1 MKKFFVLFIVL
12 TLLITPA
19 VQVSA
24 AWETGTVGESV
35 KWVYDGYGLLTIKG
49 TGAME
54 DYEYGDAPW
63 QKYKGEIKNV
73 VIEEGITYIGAN
85 SFNLADNSYIHTDI
99 ESISIPV
106 SVTAIH
112 KDAFKGTAV
121 SGISVHKDNLSYTCE
136 NGVLFNKD
144 KTELII
150 FPASDLI
157 YAYTVPES
165 VTKIANE
172 AFRFN
177 PNIIELTILDNVTE
191 IGESVLYDFGS
202 RKTKI
207 VLNDESYAETYFADK
222 FATMEV
228 LGKDVVS
235 AGAIY
240 YSSSTTGSRVKY
252 YLTESGDLK
261 IYGTGSSAAVSFEK
275 KDVPWKDYISL
286 VKNVVIDEGI
296 ETISAY
302 SFKSS
307 PNLESISIPSTLSG
321 FGANTTYDCPSLKTF
336 TVAEG
341 NGFYFVWDG
350 VLYAQNG
357 GIYGCIRYPE
367 AKEGTYYK
375 VRDGISRIADGCF
388 YNCDDLVTVDLPK
401 RLGTGGV
408 KVANFTT
415 CDSIEAINV
424 VEDGLDFYSRDGVV
438 YNARTD
444 ELVIYPNNK
453 KDEVFNILTGTPGIF
468 ASAFTGAKNLRE
480 VVFPASLTKIGA
492 VAFGNC
498 TALEKVTIPAT
509 VTEIGSSAF
518 NGCKSLKNLTFE
530 EGTNA
535 LKIGGSAFI
544 YCDGLE
550 EVTIPK
556 RATLSGEMTFEKC
569 LGLKKVTIEDGVASI
584 PKRAFRE
591 CASLETAVIPGSVET
606 IGEQAFYKCD
616 KLKNITLENG
626 IKTIGNASFA
636 WCAELPEVTIP
647 DSVTTVENEA
657 FFNCTALED
666 FTLSAGMSRISNS
679 MFAGTSI
686 KNVVIPENIKT
697 VSDFAFKG
705 TLIETITIPETVTYL
720 GGAAFEDCVNL
731 KSVNIEAELSRIYY
745 KTFKNCSALTDIVLP
760 DTVTAVDNE
769 AFLGCTSLTKIS
781 VADSMTTIGA
791 SAFEGC
797 TNLAE
802 FGIIGGTSMENF
814 VLPAEL
820 ISLGERAFA
829 GIDGIKKITIP
840 AKLTTFDASAF
851 ADCDGLREVTL
862 ENGVSTIKNTF
873 AGCENIL
880 YIYMPDSVSSITG
893 DVNLVPDSSDTTI
906 VGKEYSYVYY
916 HANRKGLKFSKPMK
930 ITSVIPENTF
940 EGTAGAILTGYD
952 KNGCVIYTRVLG
964 VNENT
969 TDINEI
975 IPAKDVTEV
984 KVMIWENIESAR
996 PITQLKPNCEV

>member
-1 MKKFFVLFIVL
+1 MKKIFALFIVL
-12 TLLITPA
+12 TLLITP
-19 VQVSA
+19 VIQVSA
-24 AWETGTVGESV
+24 VWETGTIGESV
-35 KWVYDGYGLLTIKG
+35 KWVYDGYGKLTISG

-54 DYEYGDAPW
+54 DYKFKGAPW
-63 QKYKGEIKNV
+63 QKYKGELRNV
-73 VIEEGITYIGAN
+73 VIEEGVTYIGAN
-85 SFNLADNSYIHTDI
+85 AFNLADNSYIHTDI
-99 ESISIPV
+99 ESITIPA
-106 SVTAIH
+106 SVTSIH
-112 KDAFKGTAV
+112 KDAFKETAV
-121 SGISVHKDNLSYTCE
+121 SGISVSRDNPSYVCE
-136 NGVLFNKD
+136 GGVLFNKD

-172 AFRFN
+172 AFRYN
-177 PNIIELTILDNVTE
+177 PKLLELTILDNVTE
-191 IGESVLYDFGS
+191 IGENILYNFDS
-202 RKTKI
+202 RTLSI
-207 VLNDESYAETYFADK
+207 VLNDESYAKTYFTNK
-222 FATMEV
+222 RVTMEV

-240 YSSSTTGSRVKY
+240 YASSSTGSRVKY
-252 YLTESGDLK
+252 YLTENGDLK
-261 IYGTGSSAAVSFEK
+261 IYGKGSSEVVSFESR
-275 KDVPWKDYISL
+275 DVPWKDYISL

-296 ETISAY
+296 EAISAY
-302 SFKSS
+302 CFKSS

-321 FGANTTYDCPSLKTF
+321 LGANTTKDCPSLKTF

-357 GIYGCIRYPE
+357 GIYGCVRYPE
-367 AKEGTYYK
+367 AKEGTYYR

-388 YNCDDLVTVDLPK
+388 YNCDDLVTVDLPS
-401 RLGTGGV
+401 RLGTGGIT
-408 KVANFTT
+408 VANFTT
-415 CDSIEAINV
+415 CDSIEAINI

-453 KDEVFNILTGTPGIF
+453 KDEVFNIPAGTPSIY
-468 ASAFTGAKNLRE
+468 ASAFTGAKNLKK
-480 VVFPASLTKIGA
+480 VVFPPSLTKIGS

-498 TALEKVTIPAT
+498 TALETVTIPAT

-530 EGTNA
+530 EGTKA

-550 EVTIPK
+550 EVTIPQ
-556 RATLSGEMTFEKC
+556 RATLAGEMTFEKS
-569 LGLKKVTIEDGVASI
+569 LGLKKVTIENGVTSI
-584 PKRAFRE
+584 PKRTFYE
-591 CASLETAVIPGSVET
+591 CTNLETVIIPGSVET
-606 IGEQAFYKCD
+606 IGMQAFFKCE
-616 KLKNITLENG
+616 KLKNLTLGNG
-626 IKTIGNASFA
+626 IKTISNAAFA
-636 WCAELPEVTIP
+636 WCAELPKVIIP

-679 MFAGTSI
+679 MFAGTSV

-697 VSDFAFKG
+697 ISDFAFKG
-705 TLIETITIPETVTYL
+705 TLIETITIPETVTSL
-720 GGAAFEDCVNL
+720 GGAAFEDCKNL
-731 KSVNIEAELSRIYY
+731 RSVSIEADLSRIYY

-760 DTVTAVDNE
+760 DTVTAIDNE
-769 AFLGCTSLTKIS
+769 AFLGCTGLTKLS
-781 VADSMTTIGA
+781 VADSMTTIGT

-802 FGIIGGTSMENF
+802 FGIIGGTSMKNF
-814 VLPAEL
+814 VLPTEL
-820 ISLGERAFA
+820 TSLGEKAFA
-829 GIDGIKKITIP
+829 GINSIKRVSIP

-851 ADCDGLREVTL
+851 ADCDGLREVAL

-873 AGCENIL
+873 AGCKNIL
-880 YIYMPDSVSSITG
+880 YIYMPESISSITG
-893 DVNLVPDSSDTTI
+893 DVNLVPDSADTTI

-930 ITSVIPENTF
+930 ISSVIPENTF

-952 KNGCVIYTRVLG
+952 KNGCVIYTRVVG
-964 VNENT
+964 IDESV
-969 TDINEI
+969 TDINEV
-975 IPAKDVTEV
+975 IPAKDVAEV
-984 KVMIWENIESAR
+984 KVMLWRDLESAR
-996 PITQLKPNCEV
+996 PIAQLEPSYEI

>member
-1 MKKFFVLFIVL
+1 MLFSCYNHEVKGCVTLASFLNANNLKGLKKFLALFILL
-12 TLLITPA
+12 TFLITP
-19 VQVSA
+19 VIQVSA
-24 AWETGTVGESV
+24 VWETGTIGESV
-35 KWVYDGYGLLTIKG
+35 KWVYDGYGKLTISG

-54 DYEYGDAPW
+54 DYEFKGAPW
-63 QKYKGEIKNV
+63 QKYKGEIRNV
-73 VIEEGITYIGAN
+73 VIE
-85 SFNLADNSYIHTDI
+85 
-99 ESISIPV
+99 
-106 SVTAIH
+106 
-112 KDAFKGTAV
+112 
-121 SGISVHKDNLSYTCE
+121 
-136 NGVLFNKD
+136 
-144 KTELII
+144 
-150 FPASDLI
+150 
-157 YAYTVPES
+157 
-165 VTKIANE
+165 
-172 AFRFN
+172 
-177 PNIIELTILDNVTE
+177 
-191 IGESVLYDFGS
+191 
-202 RKTKI
+202 
-207 VLNDESYAETYFADK
+207 
-222 FATMEV
+222 
-228 LGKDVVS
+228 
-235 AGAIY
+235 
-240 YSSSTTGSRVKY
+240 
-252 YLTESGDLK
+252 
-261 IYGTGSSAAVSFEK
+261 
-275 KDVPWKDYISL
+275 
-286 VKNVVIDEGI
+286 EGI

-302 SFKSS
+302 CFKSS

-321 FGANTTYDCPSLKTF
+321 FGANTTNDCPSLKTF

-367 AKEGTYYK
+367 AKEGTYYR
-375 VRDGISRIADGCF
+375 VRDGISQIATGCF
-388 YNCDDLVTVDLPK
+388 YNCDDLVTLDLPS

-415 CDSIEAINV
+415 CDSIEAINI

-453 KDEVFNILTGTPGIF
+453 KDEVFNILAGTPAIF
-468 ASAFTGAKNLRE
+468 ASAFTGAKNLKE
-480 VVFPASLTKIGA
+480 VVFPPSLTKIGS

-498 TALEKVTIPAT
+498 TALETVTIPAT

-518 NGCKSLKNLTFE
+518 LGCKSLKNLIFE
-530 EGTNA
+530 EGADA

-556 RATLSGEMTFEKC
+556 RATLAGEMTFEKS
-569 LGLKKVTIEDGVASI
+569 LGLKKVTIENGVTSI
-584 PKRAFRE
+584 PKRTFYE
-591 CASLETAVIPGSVET
+591 CSNLETVIIPGSVET
-606 IGEQAFYKCD
+606 IGVQAFFKCH
-616 KLKNITLENG
+616 KLKNLTLGNG

-657 FFNCTALED
+657 FFNCTALKD

-679 MFAGTSI
+679 MFAGTSV

-705 TLIETITIPETVTYL
+705 TFIETITIPETVTSL
-720 GGAAFEDCVNL
+720 GGAAFEDCKNL
-731 KSVNIEAELSRIYY
+731 RSVNIEADLNRIYY

-760 DTVTAVDNE
+760 DTVTAIDNE
-769 AFLGCTSLTKIS
+769 AFLGCTGLTKLS
-781 VADSMTTIGA
+781 VLDSMTTIGN

-797 TNLAE
+797 TNLAK
-802 FGIIGGTSMENF
+802 FKVIGKTSGNNF
-814 VLPAEL
+814 VLPTEL
-820 ISLGERAFA
+820 TSLGERAFA
-829 GIDGIKKITIP
+829 GINSIKKITIS

-880 YIYMPDSVSSITG
+880 YIYMPESLSSITG
-893 DVNLVPDSSDTTI
+893 DVNLVPDSTDTTI

-930 ITSVIPENTF
+930 ISSVIPENTF

-952 KNGCVIYTRVLG
+952 KNGCVVYTRVVG
-964 VNENT
+964 VDESV
-969 TDINEI
+969 TDISEI
-975 IPAKDVTEV
+975 IPAKDIAEV
-984 KVMIWENIESAR
+984 KIMLWRDLDSVR
-996 PITQLKPNCEV
+996 PITQLEPNYEV